1 MNQMSSRLK
10 RRFGEHRGIIPNA
23 TGSTTKKV
31 FCALC
36 QDIQM
41 KYDDL
46 KQVWACPFC
55 GHISDPRLSQ
65 ISLTKSELK
74 ASNDFWHSK
83 QKVFFGNGERK
94 NRRIDS
100 FVNQTTY
107 QQSKVYSS
115 LMVAEE
121 ATNIHQDPDELD

>member
-1 MNQMSSRLK
+1 MSRLK
-10 RRFGEHRGIIPNA
+10 RHINTTRHRGIVPNT
-23 TGSTTKKV
+23 TGSTHKKV
-31 FCALC
+31 FCPLC
-36 QDIQM
+36 RDPDIQM
-41 KYDDL
+41 KYDQL

-55 GHISDPRLSQ
+55 GHTSDPRLSQ

-83 QKVFFGNGERK
+83 QKVFFGSQERK

-100 FVNQTTY
+100 FPNQTTFNK
-107 QQSKVYSS
+107 SNVYPS
-115 LMVAEE
+115 LMAAEE